1 MSQYPNLLFL
11 NSESEVTDEELLD
24 AYSRAVTSVVEK
36 VGPAV
41 VSLRVLKESSGRGLD
56 QGGASGFII
65 DRTGFI
71 VTNNHVVDGA
81 REIEVVL
88 TDGRSVIG
96 EVVGVD
102 PATDLAL
109 VKIPSDGLPAAEFGD
124 SEKLRA
130 GQLVI
135 AIGNPLGFQNTVST
149 GVVSALGRSIRT
161 DSGRLV
167 ENVIQ
172 TDVSLNPGSSGGPL
186 VDSRGRVVGVNT
198 AVIIRAQGISLALP
212 SSTAQWVI
220 AELKEK
226 GRVRRASLGVMVSI
240 RPVSPSTQR
249 YFDLP
254 APTLVEVLEV
264 TARGPAGRAGVE
276 AGDFILALNDESI
289 TSIDDLHRHLGRVK
303 GNQTL
308 TILRGERIREV
319 RVSV

>member
-1 MSQYPNLLFL
+1 MDSPIKFVSND
-11 NSESEVTDEELLD
+11 SEITSDEDLLD
-24 AYSRAVTSVVEK
+24 AYSRAVTGVAQK

-41 VSLRVLKESSGRGLD
+41 VSIRVFKGGGEIGGEGSG
-56 QGGASGFII
+56 SGFII
-65 DRTGFI
+65 DQSGFI
-71 VTNNHVVDGA
+71 VTNNHVVEGA
-81 REIEVVL
+81 RQIEVTL
-88 TDGRSVIG
+88 TDGRSVTG
-96 EVVGVD
+96 RVVGTD

-109 VKIPSDGLPAAEFGD
+109 VKIPADGLPVALFGD
-124 SEKLRA
+124 SDKLLA

-212 SSTAQWVI
+212 ASTAQWVI
-220 AELKEK
+220 SELKEK
-226 GRVRRASLGVMVSI
+226 GRVPRASLGVMVSV
-240 RPVSPSTQR
+240 RQVAPSAQR
-249 YFDLP
+249 HFDLP

-264 TARGPAGRAGVE
+264 TDRGPAGRAGVI
-276 AGDFILALNDESI
+276 AGDFILALNSESI
-289 TSIDDLHRHLGRVK
+289 TNIDDLHRQLGRAK
-303 GNQTL
+303 GSQTL
-308 TILRGERIREV
+308 TILRGDRIQKI
-319 RVSV
+319 RVSI